1 MQYKPGFIGLGNMG
15 EPMAENIL
23 KKFGEL
29 VVFNRTRARC
39 EAIAAMGAEVAE
51 SAGGLAEKC
60 DLIFLSLPGPKEVTA
75 VVAGPD
81 GLLEHS
87 HPGQIIVDF
96 STVAPLDSRNM
107 AEAAEKKGV
116 TYIDVPVSGGGVGA
130 AKGALT
136 LMIGAAEE
144 EIRDA
149 GLLPYLETVGN
160 TFHYMNGRGNGSAIK
175 IINNYMSFTAQVING
190 EALLMADHLGISMDD
205 FYKVTTT
212 SSGNNMILG
221 AKMNKVKTGDL
232 KPGFVI
238 DLVMKDLELARQLC
252 QDCQI
257 SNFTLNTGIQFYR
270 LAQQLGYGQCDS
282 SGVINVIRELEPAH
296 ND

>member
-1 MQYKPGFIGLGNMG
+1 MQYKSGFIGLGNMG
-15 EPMAENIL
+15 APMAENIL
-23 KKFGEL
+23 KKFGSL

-39 EAIAAMGAEVAE
+39 EPIAAMGAEIAE
-51 SAGGLAEKC
+51 NVGDLAEKC
-60 DLIFLSLPGPKEVTA
+60 DLIFLSLPGPKEVTE

-81 GLLEHS
+81 GLLTHS
-87 HPGQIIVDF
+87 RPGQIIVDF
-96 STVAPLDSRNM
+96 STLAPLDSRKM
-107 AEAAEKKGV
+107 AEAAEEKGV
-116 TYIDVPVSGGGVGA
+116 TYIDVPVSGGGAGA
-130 AKGALT
+130 AKGALS
-136 LMIGAAEE
+136 LMIGATEE
-144 EIRDA
+144 EIQEA
-149 GLLPYLETVGN
+149 GLLPYFETVGN
-160 TFHYMNGRGNGSAIK
+160 VFHYMKGRGNGSTIK
-175 IINNYMSFTAQVING
+175 IINNYMSFTAQIING
-190 EALLMADHLGISMDD
+190 EAILMADHLGISLDD

-270 LAQQLGYGQCDS
+270 LAQQLGYGQNDS
-282 SGVINVIRELEPAH
+282 SSVIKVIRELEPAH
-296 ND
+296 KD